1 MSLSSSAAVLPKHQR
16 INLMEDY
23 TSLKC
28 AYNQILNISGLK
40 QRPTEATNLGQRF
53 VDPCLRTGRETA
65 QDAFSGSSRGVGI
78 HNTP

>member
-28 AYNQILNISGLK
+28 ACNQILNISGFEAT
-40 QRPTEATNLGQRF
+40 PTEATNLGQRF

-65 QDAFSGSSRGVGI
+65 QDVLTLTSNI
-78 HNTP
+78 TNKNI